1 MELRNKELCGKDT
14 FFVKRKN
21 RFSMYLHNK
30 KIGEVCFNEKGN
42 VYRIYVQSKKYIKN
56 MLYYLD
62 CHKEFVID
70 DIQGFPCEYKYLSVI
85 KDRLSPNTLL
95 RYAILAN
102 SKILAIEAI
111 NRNAKLTKE
120 TFVSSAIHSYQIAD
134 IHIKHGLDFIEEA
147 MDAAFDHKNYNSI
160 RSLAKKSKNLEKYIE
175 MCNQKE
181 EYKVIKKDLIKAFV
195 KSKSN
200 ER

>member
-14 FFVKRKN
+14 FFLKKKN
-21 RFSMYLHNK
+21 RFSMYLHDK
-30 KIGEVCFNEKGN
+30 KIGEVCFNEEGN
-42 VYRIYVQSKKYIKN
+42 VYRVYVQSKKHVKN

-70 DIQGFPCEYKYLSVI
+70 DIQGFPCEQKYISAI
-85 KDRLSPNTLL
+85 KDRLSPNILL
-95 RYAILAN
+95 HYAILAN
-102 SKILAIEAI
+102 SKTLAREAI
-111 NRNAKLTKE
+111 QRNANLTKE
-120 TFVSSAIHSYQIAD
+120 TFVNSAIHSYQIVD
-134 IHIKHGLDFIEEA
+134 MHIKNGLDFVEDA
-147 MDAAFDHKNYNSI
+147 MDAAFNHKNYNSI

-181 EYKVIKKDLIKAFV
+181 EYKVIKKYLIKAFV